1 MRQQRWE
8 YLTCEEASADALSS
22 ELGISPIGARLLV
35 QRGFRDVAAAQ
46 RFLHP
51 TLAELHDPFALTDMS
66 IAVERIL
73 RAIRTGERI
82 AIHGDYDADGITST
96 VLLRRALEM
105 LGGKVVHYVPHR
117 IKDGYG
123 LAPETIERLSLEKV
137 DVVVSADCGIRS
149 VMAARCAREVG
160 VDLIVTDHHEPDEEL
175 PSALAVINPKRRDC
189 SYPDKNLA
197 GVGVALKL
205 VQALGERSGR
215 QNWLKGFFKIAA
227 IGTLADVVPLVGENR
242 IIAKA
247 GLEELS
253 NGPHAVGLQALL
265 DVAGAKNRTVDSFLV
280 SFGIAPRLN
289 AAGRMAT
296 PEIAVQLLLAKG
308 KADEAEAVA
317 LAQQLDVENIKRRK
331 EESDLFLS
339 ARRLVEKN
347 PDIGSHNALV
357 VSGEQWHRGVIG
369 IVASRLAERF
379 NKPTVVLS
387 MDGDVSYGSGRSI
400 PGFDLLSALE
410 KCESVFMKFG
420 GHRQAAGL
428 TMKTANIA
436 EFRSMLTK
444 HADEVL
450 GPDDLVPS
458 LPIDGEMPF
467 EQITSQV
474 IEDLKLFEPFGSSN
488 QKPVFVASEV
498 AISDGPYLLKEK
510 HLRMSVKQ
518 SGRIFRAVAWRGAGW
533 FKFLKEHRDRVNIAF
548 SLVENHFRGETTTE
562 LSIGDMQEPR

>member
-215 QNWLKGFFKIAA
+215 QNWLKGFLKIAA

-436 EFRSMLTK
+436 EFRSMLTR

-488 QKPVFVASEV
+488 QKPVFAASEV

-562 LSIGDMQEPR
+562 LSIGDVQEPR

>member
-22 ELGISPIGARLLV
+22 ELGISSIGARLLV

-215 QNWLKGFFKIAA
+215 QNWLKGFLKIAA

-339 ARRLVEKN
+339 ARRLVEKT

-488 QKPVFVASEV
+488 QKPVFAASEV

-562 LSIGDMQEPR
+562 LSIGDVQEPR

>member
-8 YLTCEEASADALSS
+8 YLTCEEASADALSG

-35 QRGFRDVAAAQ
+35 QRGFRDVAAAHQ
-46 RFLHP
+46 FLHP
-51 TLAELHDPFALTDMS
+51 TLTELHDPFALTDMS

-96 VLLRRALEM
+96 VLLRRALEI
-105 LGGKVVHYVPHR
+105 LGAKVVHYVPHR

-160 VDLIVTDHHEPDEEL
+160 VDLIITDHHEPDEEL

-215 QNWLKGFFKIAA
+215 KNWLKGFLKIAA

-253 NGPHAVGLQALL
+253 NGQHAVGLQALL

-308 KADEAEAVA
+308 KADETEALA

-347 PDIGSHNALV
+347 PDVGSHNALV

-369 IVASRLAERF
+369 IVASRLVERF

-410 KCESVFMKFG
+410 KCKSVFIKFG

-444 HADEVL
+444 HADEML

-488 QKPVFVASEV
+488 QKPVFATSEV

-518 SGRIFRAVAWRGAGW
+518 GGRIFRAVAWRGAGW
-533 FKFLKEHRDRVNIAF
+533 FKFLKEHKDRVNIAF

-562 LSIGDMQEPR
+562 LSIADVQEAR

>member
-8 YLTCEEASADALSS
+8 YLTCEEASADALSG

-46 RFLHP
+46 QFLHP
-51 TLAELHDPFALTDMS
+51 TLTELHDPFALTDMS

-160 VDLIVTDHHEPDEEL
+160 VDLIITDHHEPDEEL

-215 QNWLKGFFKIAA
+215 KNWLKGFLKIAA

-253 NGPHAVGLQALL
+253 NGQHAVGLQALL

-308 KADEAEAVA
+308 KADEAEALA

-347 PDIGSHNALV
+347 PDVGSHNALV

-369 IVASRLAERF
+369 IVASRLVERF

-410 KCESVFMKFG
+410 KCKSVFIKFG

-450 GPDDLVPS
+450 DPDDLVPS

-488 QKPVFVASEV
+488 QKPVFATSEV

-518 SGRIFRAVAWRGAGW
+518 GGRIFRAVAWRGAGW

-562 LSIGDMQEPR
+562 LSIADVQEAR

>member
-1 MRQQRWE
+1 
-8 YLTCEEASADALSS
+8 
-22 ELGISPIGARLLV
+22 
-35 QRGFRDVAAAQ
+35 
-46 RFLHP
+46 
-51 TLAELHDPFALTDMS
+51 
-66 IAVERIL
+66 
-73 RAIRTGERI
+73 
-82 AIHGDYDADGITST
+82 
-96 VLLRRALEM
+96 
-105 LGGKVVHYVPHR
+105 
-117 IKDGYG
+117 
-123 LAPETIERLSLEKV
+123 
-137 DVVVSADCGIRS
+137 
-149 VMAARCAREVG
+149 
-160 VDLIVTDHHEPDEEL
+160 
-175 PSALAVINPKRRDC
+175 
-189 SYPDKNLA
+189 
-197 GVGVALKL
+197 
-205 VQALGERSGR
+205 
-215 QNWLKGFFKIAA
+215 
-227 IGTLADVVPLVGENR
+227 
-242 IIAKA
+242 
-247 GLEELS
+247 
-253 NGPHAVGLQALL
+253 LQALL

-488 QKPVFVASEV
+488 QKPVFAASEV

-562 LSIGDMQEPR
+562 LSIGDVQEPR

>member
-8 YLTCEEASADALSS
+8 YLTCEEASADALSG

-46 RFLHP
+46 QFLHP
-51 TLAELHDPFALTDMS
+51 TLTELHDPFALTDMS

-105 LGGKVVHYVPHR
+105 LGAKVVHYVPHR

-160 VDLIVTDHHEPDEEL
+160 VDLIITDHHEPDEEL

-215 QNWLKGFFKIAA
+215 KNWLKGFLKIAA

-253 NGPHAVGLQALL
+253 NGQHAVGLQALL

-308 KADEAEAVA
+308 KADETEALA

-347 PDIGSHNALV
+347 PDVGSHNALV

-369 IVASRLAERF
+369 IVASRLVERF

-410 KCESVFMKFG
+410 KCKSVFIKFG

-444 HADEVL
+444 HADEML

-488 QKPVFVASEV
+488 QKPVFATSEV

-518 SGRIFRAVAWRGAGW
+518 GGRIFRAVAWRGAGW
-533 FKFLKEHRDRVNIAF
+533 FKFLKEHKDRVNIAF

-562 LSIGDMQEPR
+562 LSIADVQEAR

>member
-215 QNWLKGFFKIAA
+215 QNWLKGFLKIAA

-253 NGPHAVGLQALL
+253 NGQHAVGLQALL

-450 GPDDLVPS
+450 DPDDLVPS

-488 QKPVFVASEV
+488 QKPVFAASEV

-562 LSIGDMQEPR
+562 LSIADVQEPR

>member
-215 QNWLKGFFKIAA
+215 QNWLKGFLKIAA

-253 NGPHAVGLQALL
+253 NGQHAVGLQALL

-347 PDIGSHNALV
+347 PDVGSHNALV

-428 TMKTANIA
+428 TMKTANIT

-450 GPDDLVPS
+450 DPDDLVPS

-488 QKPVFVASEV
+488 QKPVFAASEV

-562 LSIGDMQEPR
+562 LSIADVQEPR

>member
-8 YLTCEEASADALSS
+8 YLTCEEASADALSG

-51 TLAELHDPFALTDMS
+51 TLAELHDPCALTDMS

-105 LGGKVVHYVPHR
+105 LGAKVVHYVPHR

-215 QNWLKGFFKIAA
+215 QNWLKGFLKIAA

-436 EFRSMLTK
+436 EFRSMLTR

-562 LSIGDMQEPR
+562 LSIADVQEPR

>member
-8 YLTCEEASADALSS
+8 YLTCEEASADALSG

-46 RFLHP
+46 QFLHP
-51 TLAELHDPFALTDMS
+51 TLTELHDPFALTDMS

-82 AIHGDYDADGITST
+82 AIHGDYDDDGITST
-96 VLLRRALEM
+96 VLLRRALEI
-105 LGGKVVHYVPHR
+105 LGAKVVHYVPHR

-160 VDLIVTDHHEPDEEL
+160 VDLIITDHHEPDEEL

-215 QNWLKGFFKIAA
+215 KNWLKGFLKIAA

-253 NGPHAVGLQALL
+253 NGQHAVGLQALL

-308 KADEAEAVA
+308 KADETEALA

-347 PDIGSHNALV
+347 PDVGSHNALV

-369 IVASRLAERF
+369 IVASRLVERF

-410 KCESVFMKFG
+410 KCKSVFIKFG

-444 HADEVL
+444 HADEML

-488 QKPVFVASEV
+488 QKPVFATSEV

-533 FKFLKEHRDRVNIAF
+533 FKFLKEHKDRVNIAF

-562 LSIGDMQEPR
+562 LSIADVQEAR

>member
-8 YLTCEEASADALSS
+8 YLTCEEASADILSG
-22 ELGISPIGARLLV
+22 ELGISSIGARLLI
-35 QRGFRDVAAAQ
+35 QRGCHDVEAAH
-46 RFLHP
+46 RFLYP
-51 TLAELHDPFALTDMS
+51 TLTELHDPFDLTDMS
-66 IAVERIL
+66 IAVDRLL

-117 IKDGYG
+117 MKEGYG
-123 LAPETIERLSLEKV
+123 LAPETIERLALEKV

-149 VMAARCAREVG
+149 VLAAKCARERG
-160 VDLIVTDHHEPDEEL
+160 VDLIITDHHEPDDEL
-175 PSALAVINPKRRDC
+175 PLALAVINPKRRDC

-205 VQALGERSGR
+205 VQGLGERSGR
-215 QNWLKGFFKIAA
+215 TNWLKGFLKIAA

-253 NGPHAVGLQALL
+253 SGPHAVGLQALL
-265 DVAGAKNRTVDSFLV
+265 DVVGVKSKTIDSFLV

-308 KADEAEAVA
+308 KTGEAEALV

-331 EESDLFLS
+331 EESDVLLS
-339 ARRLVEKN
+339 ARRLIEKN
-347 PDIGSHNALV
+347 PDIGAHNALV
-357 VSGEQWHRGVIG
+357 VSGEHWHRGVIG
-369 IVASRLAERF
+369 IVASRLRERF

-387 MDGDVSYGSGRSI
+387 TDGDVSYGSGRSI
-400 PGFDLLSALE
+400 PGFNLLGALE
-410 KCESVFMKFG
+410 KCESVFMKYG

-428 TMKTANIA
+428 TMKTDRIA
-436 EFRSMLTK
+436 EFRSKLTK
-444 HADEVL
+444 HADEML
-450 GPDDLVPS
+450 SPDDLVPRLS
-458 LPIDGEMPF
+458 IDGELPF
-467 EQITSQV
+467 DKITSRV

-488 QKPVFVASEV
+488 QKPVFATTEV
-498 AISDGPYLLKEK
+498 TISDGPHLLKEK

-518 SGRIFRAVAWRGAGW
+518 DGRIFRAVAWRGAGW
-533 FKFLKEHRDRVNIAF
+533 LKFLKEHRDRVNIAF

-562 LSIGDMQEPR
+562 LSIADVQEPR

>member
-8 YLTCEEASADALSS
+8 YLTCEETSADVLSS

-35 QRGFRDVAAAQ
+35 QRGFRDVEAAQ

-51 TLAELHDPFALTDMS
+51 TLTELHDPFALADMS
-66 IAVERIL
+66 IAVDRLL
-73 RAIRTGERI
+73 RAVRTGERI

-149 VMAARCAREVG
+149 VMAARCARKLG

-175 PSALAVINPKRRDC
+175 PPALAVINPKRRDC

-215 QNWLKGFFKIAA
+215 KNWLKGFLKIAA

-242 IIAKA
+242 IIAKT
-247 GLEELS
+247 GLAELS
-253 NGPHAVGLQALL
+253 NGQHAVGLQALL
-265 DVAGAKNRTVDSFLV
+265 DVAGAKKRTVDSFLV

-296 PEIAVQLLLAKG
+296 PEMAVQLLLAKG
-308 KADEAEAVA
+308 KADEAEALA
-317 LAQQLDVENIKRRK
+317 LAQQLDDENIKRRK
-331 EESDLFLS
+331 EESDVLLS
-339 ARRLVEKN
+339 ARRIVEKN

-400 PGFDLLSALE
+400 PAFDLLSALE

-428 TMKTANIA
+428 TMKTSRIA

-450 GPDDLVPS
+450 GPHDLVPS
-458 LPIDGEMPF
+458 LTIDGELPF
-467 EQITSQV
+467 KQITSQV

-488 QKPVFVASEV
+488 QKPVFVATEV
-498 AISDGPYLLKEK
+498 AITDGPYLLKEK
-510 HLRMSVKQ
+510 HLKMSVKQ

-533 FKFLKEHRDRVNIAF
+533 LKTLKEHRDRVNIAF

-562 LSIGDMQEPR
+562 LSIADVQEPR

>member
-8 YLTCEEASADALSS
+8 HLTCEQASADGLAK

-51 TLAELHDPFALTDMS
+51 TLTELHDPFALADMS

-73 RAIRTGERI
+73 RAIRAGERI

-105 LGGKVVHYVPHR
+105 LGGRVVHYVPHR

-149 VMAARCAREVG
+149 VLAAKCAREAG
-160 VDLIVTDHHEPDEEL
+160 MDLIVTDHHEPDQEL

-215 QNWLKGFFKIAA
+215 QNWLKGFLKIAA

-242 IIAKA
+242 IIAKV

-253 NGPHAVGLQALL
+253 NGQHAVGLQALL
-265 DVAGAKNRTVDSFLV
+265 DVVGAKNRTVDSFLV

-308 KADEAEAVA
+308 QADEAEALA
-317 LAQQLDVENIKRRK
+317 LAQKLDVENIKRRK

-369 IVASRLAERF
+369 IVASRLVERF
-379 NKPTVVLS
+379 NRPTVVLS

-410 KCESVFMKFG
+410 KCESVFTQFG

-428 TMKTANIA
+428 TMKTARIG

-444 HADEVL
+444 YANEVL
-450 GPDDLVPS
+450 SPDDLVPRLS
-458 LPIDGEMPF
+458 IDGELPF
-467 EQITSQV
+467 EQITSEV
-474 IEDLKLFEPFGSSN
+474 IKDLKLFEPFGSSN
-488 QKPVFVASEV
+488 QKPVFAATEV

-510 HLRMSVKQ
+510 HLKMSVKQ
-518 SGRIFRAVAWRGAGW
+518 GGRIFRAVAWRGAGW
-533 FKFLKEHRDRVNIAF
+533 LKFLKEHRDRVNIAF

-562 LSIGDMQEPR
+562 LSIADVQEPR

>member
-8 YLTCEEASADALSS
+8 YLTCEEASADALSG

-160 VDLIVTDHHEPDEEL
+160 VDLIITDHHEPDEEL

-215 QNWLKGFFKIAA
+215 KNWLKGFLKIAA

-253 NGPHAVGLQALL
+253 NGQHAVGLQALL

-308 KADEAEAVA
+308 KADETEALA

-369 IVASRLAERF
+369 IVASRLVERF

-410 KCESVFMKFG
+410 KCKSVFMKFG

-444 HADEVL
+444 QADEML

-488 QKPVFVASEV
+488 QKPVFATSEV

-518 SGRIFRAVAWRGAGW
+518 GGRIFRAVAWRGAGW
-533 FKFLKEHRDRVNIAF
+533 FKFLKEHKDRVNIAF

-562 LSIGDMQEPR
+562 LSIADVQEAR

>member
-215 QNWLKGFFKIAA
+215 QNWLKGFLKIAA

-339 ARRLVEKN
+339 ARRLVEKD

-436 EFRSMLTK
+436 EFRSMLTR

-488 QKPVFVASEV
+488 QKPVFAASEV

-562 LSIGDMQEPR
+562 LSIADVQEPR

>member
-149 VMAARCAREVG
+149 VLAARCAREVG

-215 QNWLKGFFKIAA
+215 QNWLKGFLKIAA

-242 IIAKA
+242 IIAKV

-428 TMKTANIA
+428 TMKTANIT
-436 EFRSMLTK
+436 EFRSMLTR

-488 QKPVFVASEV
+488 QKPVFAASEV

-562 LSIGDMQEPR
+562 LSIGDVQEPR

>member
-8 YLTCEEASADALSS
+8 YLTCEEASADALSG

-96 VLLRRALEM
+96 VLLRRALEI
-105 LGGKVVHYVPHR
+105 LGAKVVHYVPHR

-160 VDLIVTDHHEPDEEL
+160 VDLIITDHHEPDEEL

-215 QNWLKGFFKIAA
+215 KNWLKGFLKIAA

-253 NGPHAVGLQALL
+253 NGQHAVGLQALL

-308 KADEAEAVA
+308 KADETEALA

-347 PDIGSHNALV
+347 PDVGSHNALV

-369 IVASRLAERF
+369 IVASRLVERF

-410 KCESVFMKFG
+410 KCKSVFIKFG

-444 HADEVL
+444 HADEML

-488 QKPVFVASEV
+488 QKPVFATSEV

-518 SGRIFRAVAWRGAGW
+518 GGRIFRAVAWRGAGW
-533 FKFLKEHRDRVNIAF
+533 FKFLKEHKDRVNIAF

-562 LSIGDMQEPR
+562 LSIADVQEAR

>member
-1 MRQQRWE
+1 M
-8 YLTCEEASADALSS
+8 SS

-215 QNWLKGFFKIAA
+215 QNWLKGFLKIAA

-436 EFRSMLTK
+436 EFRSMLTR

-488 QKPVFVASEV
+488 QKPVFAASEV

-562 LSIGDMQEPR
+562 LSIADVQEPR

>member
-215 QNWLKGFFKIAA
+215 QNWLKGFLKIAA

-436 EFRSMLTK
+436 EFRSMLTR

-488 QKPVFVASEV
+488 QKPVFAASEV

-548 SLVENHFRGETTTE
+548 SLVENHFRGETMTE
-562 LSIGDMQEPR
+562 LSIADVQEPR

>member
-215 QNWLKGFFKIAA
+215 QNWLKGFLKIAA

-242 IIAKA
+242 IIAKV

-488 QKPVFVASEV
+488 QKPVFAASEV

-562 LSIGDMQEPR
+562 LSIGDVQEPR

>member
-215 QNWLKGFFKIAA
+215 QNWLKGFLKIAA

-436 EFRSMLTK
+436 EFRSMLTR

-562 LSIGDMQEPR
+562 LSIADVQEPR

>member
-149 VMAARCAREVG
+149 VLAARCAREVG

-215 QNWLKGFFKIAA
+215 QNWLKGFLKIAA

-242 IIAKA
+242 IIAKV

-488 QKPVFVASEV
+488 QKPVFAASEV

-562 LSIGDMQEPR
+562 LSIGDVQEPR

>member
-8 YLTCEEASADALSS
+8 YLTCEEASADALSG

-46 RFLHP
+46 QFLHP
-51 TLAELHDPFALTDMS
+51 TLTELHDPFALTDMS

-105 LGGKVVHYVPHR
+105 LGAKVVHYVPHR

-160 VDLIVTDHHEPDEEL
+160 VDLIITDHHEPDEEL

-215 QNWLKGFFKIAA
+215 KNWLKGFLKIAA

-253 NGPHAVGLQALL
+253 NGQHAVGLQALL

-308 KADEAEAVA
+308 KADETEALA

-347 PDIGSHNALV
+347 PDVGSHNALV

-369 IVASRLAERF
+369 IVASRLVERF

-410 KCESVFMKFG
+410 KCKSVFMKFG

-444 HADEVL
+444 HADEML

-488 QKPVFVASEV
+488 QKPVFATSEV

-518 SGRIFRAVAWRGAGW
+518 GGRIFRAVAWRGAGW
-533 FKFLKEHRDRVNIAF
+533 FKFLKEHKDRVNIAF

-562 LSIGDMQEPR
+562 LSIADVQEAR

>member
-149 VMAARCAREVG
+149 VLAARCAREVG

-215 QNWLKGFFKIAA
+215 QNWLKGFLKIAA

-242 IIAKA
+242 IIAKV

-488 QKPVFVASEV
+488 QKPVFAASEV

-562 LSIGDMQEPR
+562 LSIADVQEPR

>member
-215 QNWLKGFFKIAA
+215 QNWLKGFLKIAA

-436 EFRSMLTK
+436 EFRSMLTR

-488 QKPVFVASEV
+488 QKPVFAASEV

-562 LSIGDMQEPR
+562 LSIADVQEPR

>member
-51 TLAELHDPFALTDMS
+51 TLTELHDPFALTDMS

-215 QNWLKGFFKIAA
+215 QNWLKGFLKIAA

-253 NGPHAVGLQALL
+253 NGQHAVGLQALL

-308 KADEAEAVA
+308 KADETEALA

-428 TMKTANIA
+428 TMKTANIT

-450 GPDDLVPS
+450 DPDDLVPS

-488 QKPVFVASEV
+488 QKPVFAASEV

-518 SGRIFRAVAWRGAGW
+518 GGRIFRAVAWRGAGW
-533 FKFLKEHRDRVNIAF
+533 FKFLKEHKDRVNIAF

-562 LSIGDMQEPR
+562 LSIADVQEPR

>member
-215 QNWLKGFFKIAA
+215 QNWLKGFLKIAA

-253 NGPHAVGLQALL
+253 NGQHAVGLQALL

-339 ARRLVEKN
+339 ARRLIEKN

-450 GPDDLVPS
+450 EPDDLVPS

-488 QKPVFVASEV
+488 QKPVFAASEV

-562 LSIGDMQEPR
+562 LSIADVQEPR

>member
-1 MRQQRWE
+1 M
-8 YLTCEEASADALSS
+8 
-22 ELGISPIGARLLV
+22 
-35 QRGFRDVAAAQ
+35 
-46 RFLHP
+46 HP

-215 QNWLKGFFKIAA
+215 QNWLKGFLKIAA

-357 VSGEQWHRGVIG
+357 VSGEQWT
-369 IVASRLAERF
+369 IVAMSAIDIPSTNSLRTNCSRWRNVKSSA
-379 NKPTVVLS
+379 KT
-387 MDGDVSYGSGRSI
+387 SI
-400 PGFDLLSALE
+400 CF
-410 KCESVFMKFG
+410 
-420 GHRQAAGL
+420 
-428 TMKTANIA
+428 
-436 EFRSMLTK
+436 
-444 HADEVL
+444 
-450 GPDDLVPS
+450 
-458 LPIDGEMPF
+458 
-467 EQITSQV
+467 
-474 IEDLKLFEPFGSSN
+474 
-488 QKPVFVASEV
+488 
-498 AISDGPYLLKEK
+498 
-510 HLRMSVKQ
+510 
-518 SGRIFRAVAWRGAGW
+518 
-533 FKFLKEHRDRVNIAF
+533 
-548 SLVENHFRGETTTE
+548 
-562 LSIGDMQEPR
+562 

>member
-8 YLTCEEASADALSS
+8 YLTCEEASADILSG
-22 ELGISPIGARLLV
+22 ELGISPIGARLLI
-35 QRGFRDVAAAQ
+35 QRGFHDVEAAH
-46 RFLHP
+46 RFLYP
-51 TLAELHDPFALTDMS
+51 TLTELHDPFDLTDMS
-66 IAVERIL
+66 IAVDRLL

-117 IKDGYG
+117 MKEGYG
-123 LAPETIERLSLEKV
+123 LAPETIERLALEKV

-149 VMAARCAREVG
+149 VLAAKCARERG
-160 VDLIVTDHHEPDEEL
+160 VDLIITDHHEPDDEL
-175 PSALAVINPKRRDC
+175 PLALAVINPKRRDC

-205 VQALGERSGR
+205 VQGLGERSGR
-215 QNWLKGFFKIAA
+215 TNWLKGFLKTAA

-253 NGPHAVGLQALL
+253 SGPHAVGLQALL
-265 DVAGAKNRTVDSFLV
+265 DVVGVKSKTIDSFLV

-308 KADEAEAVA
+308 KTGEAEALV

-331 EESDLFLS
+331 EESDVLLS
-339 ARRLVEKN
+339 ARRLIEKN
-347 PDIGSHNALV
+347 PDIGAHNALV
-357 VSGEQWHRGVIG
+357 VSGEHWHRGVIG
-369 IVASRLAERF
+369 IVASRLRERF

-387 MDGDVSYGSGRSI
+387 TDGDVSYGSGRSI
-400 PGFDLLSALE
+400 PGFNLLGALE
-410 KCESVFMKFG
+410 KCESVFMNYG

-428 TMKTANIA
+428 TMKTDRIA
-436 EFRSMLTK
+436 EFRSKLTK
-444 HADEVL
+444 HADEML
-450 GPDDLVPS
+450 SPDDLVPRLS
-458 LPIDGEMPF
+458 IDGELPF
-467 EQITSQV
+467 DKITSRV

-488 QKPVFVASEV
+488 QKPVFATTGV
-498 AISDGPYLLKEK
+498 AISDGPHLLKEK

-518 SGRIFRAVAWRGAGW
+518 DGRIFRAVAWRGAGW
-533 FKFLKEHRDRVNIAF
+533 LKFLKEHRDRVNIAF

-562 LSIGDMQEPR
+562 LSIADVQEPR

>member
-149 VMAARCAREVG
+149 VLAARCAREVG

-215 QNWLKGFFKIAA
+215 QNWLKGFLKIAA

-242 IIAKA
+242 IIAKV

-339 ARRLVEKN
+339 ARRLVEKT

-488 QKPVFVASEV
+488 QKPVFAASEV

-562 LSIGDMQEPR
+562 LSIGDVQEPR

>member
-215 QNWLKGFFKIAA
+215 QNWLKGFLKIAA

-253 NGPHAVGLQALL
+253 NGQHAVGLQALL

-436 EFRSMLTK
+436 EFRSMLTR

-488 QKPVFVASEV
+488 QKPVFAASEV

-562 LSIGDMQEPR
+562 LSIADVQEPR

>member
-8 YLTCEEASADALSS
+8 YLTCEEASADALSG

-35 QRGFRDVAAAQ
+35 QRGFRDVAAAHQ
-46 RFLHP
+46 FLHP
-51 TLAELHDPFALTDMS
+51 TLTELHDPFALTDMS

-105 LGGKVVHYVPHR
+105 LGAKVVHYVPHR

-160 VDLIVTDHHEPDEEL
+160 VDLIITDHHEPDEEL

-215 QNWLKGFFKIAA
+215 KNWLKGFLKIAA

-253 NGPHAVGLQALL
+253 NGQHAVGLQALL

-308 KADEAEAVA
+308 KADETEALA

-347 PDIGSHNALV
+347 PDVGSHNALV

-369 IVASRLAERF
+369 IVASRLVERF

-410 KCESVFMKFG
+410 KCKSVFIKFG

-444 HADEVL
+444 HADEML

-488 QKPVFVASEV
+488 QKPVFATSEV

-518 SGRIFRAVAWRGAGW
+518 GGRIFRAVAWRGAGW
-533 FKFLKEHRDRVNIAF
+533 FKFLKEHKDRVNIAF

-562 LSIGDMQEPR
+562 LSIADVQEAR

>member
-149 VMAARCAREVG
+149 VMAARCARKVG

-215 QNWLKGFFKIAA
+215 QNWLKGFLKIAA

-436 EFRSMLTK
+436 EFRSMLTR

-562 LSIGDMQEPR
+562 LSIADVQEPR

>member
-35 QRGFRDVAAAQ
+35 QRGFRDVEAAQ

-51 TLAELHDPFALTDMS
+51 TVAELHDPFALTDMS
-66 IAVERIL
+66 IAVDRLL
-73 RAIRTGERI
+73 RAIHTGEKI

-105 LGGKVVHYVPHR
+105 LGAKVVHYVPHR
-117 IKDGYG
+117 MKDGYG
-123 LAPETIERLSLEKV
+123 LTPETIERLSLEKV

-149 VMAARCAREVG
+149 VLAARCAREVG
-160 VDLIVTDHHEPDEEL
+160 VDLIVTDHHEPGDEL
-175 PSALAVINPKRRDC
+175 PLALAVINPKRRDC

-205 VQALGERSGR
+205 VQALGERLGR
-215 QNWLKGFFKIAA
+215 QNWLKGFLKIAA

-247 GLEELS
+247 GLAELS
-253 NGPHAVGLQALL
+253 NGPHAVGLQSLL
-265 DVAGAKNRTVDSFLV
+265 DVVGVKNKTIDSFFV

-308 KADEAEAVA
+308 EADKAEALA
-317 LAQQLDVENIKRRK
+317 LARQLDVENIKRRE
-331 EESDLFLS
+331 EESDVLLS
-339 ARRLVEKN
+339 ARQLVEKT

-357 VSGEQWHRGVIG
+357 VSGKEWHRGVIG

-436 EFRSMLTK
+436 EFRSILTK

-450 GPDDLVPS
+450 SPDDLVPS

-467 EQITSQV
+467 GQITSQV
-474 IEDLKLFEPFGSSN
+474 IDDLKLFEPFGSSN
-488 QKPVFVASEV
+488 QKPVFAASEV

-518 SGRIFRAVAWRGAGW
+518 GGRIFRAVAWRGAGW
-533 FKFLKEHRDRVNIAF
+533 FNFLKEHRDRVNIAF
-548 SLVENHFRGETTTE
+548 SLVENHFRGQTTTE
-562 LSIGDMQEPR
+562 LSIADVQEAR

>member
-215 QNWLKGFFKIAA
+215 QNWLKGFLKIAA

-339 ARRLVEKN
+339 ARRLVEKT

-488 QKPVFVASEV
+488 QKPVFAASEV

-562 LSIGDMQEPR
+562 LSIGDVQEPR

>member
-215 QNWLKGFFKIAA
+215 QNWLKGFLKIAA

-253 NGPHAVGLQALL
+253 NGQHAVGLQALL

-280 SFGIAPRLN
+280 CFGIAPRLN

-450 GPDDLVPS
+450 SPDDLVPS

-488 QKPVFVASEV
+488 QKPVFAASEV

-562 LSIGDMQEPR
+562 LSIADVQEPR

>member
-8 YLTCEEASADALSS
+8 YLTCEEASADALSG

-35 QRGFRDVAAAQ
+35 QRGFRDVAAAHQ
-46 RFLHP
+46 FLHP
-51 TLAELHDPFALTDMS
+51 TLTELHDPFALTDMS

-105 LGGKVVHYVPHR
+105 LGAKVVHYVPHR

-160 VDLIVTDHHEPDEEL
+160 VDLIITDHHEPDEEL

-215 QNWLKGFFKIAA
+215 KNWLKGFLKIAA

-253 NGPHAVGLQALL
+253 NGQHAVGLQALL

-308 KADEAEAVA
+308 KADETEALA

-347 PDIGSHNALV
+347 PDVGSHNALV

-369 IVASRLAERF
+369 IVASRLVERF

-410 KCESVFMKFG
+410 KCKSVFMKFG

-444 HADEVL
+444 HADEML

-488 QKPVFVASEV
+488 QKPVFATSEV

-518 SGRIFRAVAWRGAGW
+518 GGRIFRAVAWRGAGW
-533 FKFLKEHRDRVNIAF
+533 FKFLKEHKDRVNIAF

-562 LSIGDMQEPR
+562 LSIADVQEAR

>member
-8 YLTCEEASADALSS
+8 YLTCEEASADALSG

-35 QRGFRDVAAAQ
+35 QRGFRDVAAAHQ
-46 RFLHP
+46 FLHP
-51 TLAELHDPFALTDMS
+51 TLTELHDPFALTDMS

-96 VLLRRALEM
+96 VLLRRALEI
-105 LGGKVVHYVPHR
+105 LGAKVVHYVPHR

-160 VDLIVTDHHEPDEEL
+160 VDLIITDHHEPDEEL

-215 QNWLKGFFKIAA
+215 KNWLKGFLKIAA

-253 NGPHAVGLQALL
+253 NGQHAVGLQALL

-308 KADEAEAVA
+308 KADETEALA

-347 PDIGSHNALV
+347 PDVGSHNALV

-369 IVASRLAERF
+369 IVASRLVERF

-444 HADEVL
+444 QADEML

-488 QKPVFVASEV
+488 QKPVFATSEV

-518 SGRIFRAVAWRGAGW
+518 GGRIFRAVAWRGAGW
-533 FKFLKEHRDRVNIAF
+533 FKFLKEHKDRVNIAF

-562 LSIGDMQEPR
+562 LSIADVQEAR

>member
-1 MRQQRWE
+1 
-8 YLTCEEASADALSS
+8 
-22 ELGISPIGARLLV
+22 
-35 QRGFRDVAAAQ
+35 
-46 RFLHP
+46 
-51 TLAELHDPFALTDMS
+51 
-66 IAVERIL
+66 
-73 RAIRTGERI
+73 
-82 AIHGDYDADGITST
+82 
-96 VLLRRALEM
+96 
-105 LGGKVVHYVPHR
+105 
-117 IKDGYG
+117 
-123 LAPETIERLSLEKV
+123 
-137 DVVVSADCGIRS
+137 
-149 VMAARCAREVG
+149 

-215 QNWLKGFFKIAA
+215 QNWLKGFLKIAA

-488 QKPVFVASEV
+488 QKPVFAASEV

-562 LSIGDMQEPR
+562 LSIADVQEPR